1 MITCPERSRVSSA
14 FKPRRARAPRKL
26 QLRKIVAL
34 LCLAGLSL
42 AAAGTLSVGA
52 RADEAKPPSSE
63 LVKTT
68 VEQEREAEAIARSV
82 MSPFCPGRTVSACP
96 VAGPWREDI
105 RRWVT
110 EGVEPDEIRKRLH
123 DRVPEH
129 NLMGVPPNRLG
140 WVLPVGAGLGMV
152 GALVLILRR
161 LIKSQPEKPSSGGGE
176 PTAPAAPA
184 TTEDYEARLDD
195 ELETL
200 ER

>member
-1 MITCPERSRVSSA
+1 M
-14 FKPRRARAPRKL
+14 APRKKL
-26 QLRKIVAL
+26 PFRKIVTL
-34 LCLAGLSL
+34 LCLAGLTL
-42 AAAGTLSVGA
+42 LGAGTLSGRA
-52 RADEAKPPSSE
+52 RGDEGKPPSMD

-140 WVLPVGAGLGMV
+140 WLLPVGAGVLMIG
-152 GALVLILRR
+152 GLVLILRR
-161 LIKSQPEKPSSGGGE
+161 LVRSQPEKPSTNGGTE
-176 PTAPAAPA
+176 PTAPAGQA
-184 TTEDYEARLDD
+184 TNADYEARLDE

>member
-1 MITCPERSRVSSA
+1 M
-14 FKPRRARAPRKL
+14 
-26 QLRKIVAL
+26 
-34 LCLAGLSL
+34 
-42 AAAGTLSVGA
+42 AASTLSAGA
-52 RADEAKPPSSE
+52 RADEAKPANSA
-63 LVKTT
+63 LVQTT
-68 VEQEREAEAIARSV
+68 DEQEREAEAIARSV

-123 DRVPEH
+123 DRAPEH

-140 WVLPVGAGLGMV
+140 WVLPVGSSLLAI

-161 LIKSQPEKPSSGGGE
+161 LVKPPRPEQASSEKGTSLDGAE
-176 PTAPAAPA
+176 PKTPAAGQP
-184 TTEDYEARLDD
+184 TNEDYDARLDD